1 MEWKSKPINLLFFF
15 CDLIYGLKKL
25 LRISYQ
31 IFLKKKMKKVNIA
44 KYKIH
49 DRLKLK

>member
-15 CDLIYGLKKL
+15 CDLIYDLKKYYEL
-25 LRISYQ
+25 VPKS
-31 IFLKKKMKKVNIA
+31 FTKKMKKVNIV

-49 DRLKLK
+49 CILKLK